1 MVRWLTKP
9 NSSPA
14 WATRRFRT
22 TPTRPSTASS
32 HDGSWAGTCPP
43 GVDGAMPLPSCWP
56 APVHSITCGEMTNSV
71 APTRRGG
78 TDKRE
83 RLVAAA
89 TQLLLEQGIERT
101 TLAEIAAAAN
111 VPLANVY
118 YYFRTKGDLVA
129 DVVSSYIER
138 AKAVLHEIEI

>member
-1 MVRWLTKP
+1 
-9 NSSPA
+9 
-14 WATRRFRT
+14 
-22 TPTRPSTASS
+22 
-32 HDGSWAGTCPP
+32 
-43 GVDGAMPLPSCWP
+43 
-56 APVHSITCGEMTNSV
+56 MTNSV

-138 AKAVLHEIEI
+138 AKAVLHEIEIKYRTPNARLKALVRQLAAHGDQIVETGCPVGTLCRSSSWRTTKETPSSPTP